1 MIRNLIANS
10 EIYICCVRKIMK
22 KKRFRKIHAL
32 LARLPIRPKKENL
45 FGKFWWGSFCS
56 ILCGDVASG
65 NLDDTLKPYS
75 KLKVILFLLNRDQ
88 NSLSPP
94 DLKVFLRSCH
104 YSMHIRTWIL
114 EHMLLLD
121 QIEEEKTS
129 RLKLH
134 NWSQNLSEVVF
145 EQVWTN
151 LNISNFHKSMNNFKQ
166 VFKSLCKFECCF
178 NFTRWTRFYGDFIID
193 LALFWLTLLEFFTP
207 FFYVACRSI
216 LYIFYILTI
225 MMNSTLER
233 PIKVM

>member
-1 MIRNLIANS
+1 MRLWEKTPSNS
-10 EIYICCVRKIMK
+10 EKFK
-22 KKRFRKIHAL
+22 KFSL
-32 LARLPIRPKKENL
+32 TSSRLPKWPKKGKHILEIWVRILL
-45 FGKFWWGSFCS
+45 FYFLWWWGHWGFGWY
-56 ILCGDVASG
+56 LK
-65 NLDDTLKPYS
+65 TLFP
-75 KLKVILFLLNRDQ
+75 LNKYQ
-88 NSLSPP
+88 NSLSPL
-94 DLKVFLRSCH
+94 DLKVFLRSCY

-178 NFTRWTRFYGDFIID
+178 NFTRWTKFWENIGDFMAI
-193 LALFWLTLLEFFTP
+193 
-207 FFYVACRSI
+207 S
-216 LYIFYILTI
+216 
-225 MMNSTLER
+225 
-233 PIKVM
+233 